1 LQRSPSVPDT
11 EAKTGRLVD
20 IAILIRRAVEQ
31 VVEKPLS
38 GLPSVIILVERRVRS
53 KRDERNL
60 AG

>member
-1 LQRSPSVPDT
+1 LQRPPSVPDT

-20 IAILIRRAVEQ
+20 VTILIRRAVEQ